1 MNVITDYINEI
12 DRLNREQDAVFH
24 SLAVHLKTSD
34 SVLCVL
40 YILSG
45 ANGCTQQEL
54 CSRCFF
60 PKQTINTAVL
70 SLAKRGYV
78 TLETI
83 SGTRNQKKILLT
95 DAGHELIRDKIEPIL
110 AAERRAYRSLS
121 DEELDACLKAMNKL
135 TDALKTEFGKLIN
148 QN

>member
-1 MNVITDYINEI
+1 MDITYYIDEI
-12 DRLNREQDAVFH
+12 DCLNREQDSIFH
-24 SLAVHLKTSD
+24 NLAVHLKTSD

-40 YILSG
+40 YNLTHMD
-45 ANGCTQQEL
+45 GCTQQEL

-83 SGTRNQKKILLT
+83 PGTRNLKKILLT
-95 DAGHELIRDKIEPIL
+95 DAGHELLRDKIEPIL

-121 DEELDACLKAMNKL
+121 DEELDACLKAISKL
-135 TDALKTEFGKLIN
+135 TDALKTEFGKLTN
-148 QN
+148 QI